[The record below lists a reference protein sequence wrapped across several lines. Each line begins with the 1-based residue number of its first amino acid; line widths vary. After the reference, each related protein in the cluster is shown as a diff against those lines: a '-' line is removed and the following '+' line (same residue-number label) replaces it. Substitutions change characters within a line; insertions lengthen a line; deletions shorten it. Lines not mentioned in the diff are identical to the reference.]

1 MAFTLPDLPYSTG
14 VLEPHIN
21 APTMKIHHG
30 KHHAARIVEL
40 LAKLRGEL
48 EICEARFLS
57 RVHQLSVSMHPI
69 RTCLVVF
76 ALTGLAG
83 AHCQLLAQVSTQ
95 ADAPEQRLDHP
106 NWLGPFVPTPAHVIS
121 AALELAKV
129 GKNDLVYDLGSGDG
143 GIILAAAQRFQARS
157 VGIEWNRALCE
168 QTSSAIRELGLE
180 GRVSVI
186 HGDIFSQDV
195 SAATVVTGYL
205 LPKAWER
212 LAPFLKRQLRKG
224 ARVVSLK
231 DPIPGWRAVRE
242 KQVQGQSRLSP
253 WNLYLYRMR

>member
-14 VLEPHIN
+14 VLEPHID
-21 APTMKIHHG
+21 ARTMKIHHG
-30 KHHAARIVEL
+30 KHHATRIVEL
-40 LAKLRGEL
+40 LAKLRGEC

-69 RTCLVVF
+69 RTCLVVL
-76 ALTGLAG
+76 ALSGLAG

-106 NWLGPFVPTPAHVIS
+106 NWLGPFVPTPAHVVS

-195 SAATVVTGYL
+195 SPATVVTGYL

-212 LAPFLKRQLRKG
+212 LAPFLKRQLREG

-253 WNLYLYRMR
+253 WNLYLYEMR